1 MDMKEAER
9 SYSANMSVMETTRGL
24 MSRTVDLL
32 K

>member
-9 SYSANMSVMETTRGL
+9 SYSANMSVMETTRG
-24 MSRTVDLL
+24 MISRTVDLL

>member
-1 MDMKEAER
+1 MKEAER

-24 MSRTVDLL
+24 MSRTLDLL

>member
-1 MDMKEAER
+1 MKEAER

-24 MSRTVDLL
+24 MSRTIDLL